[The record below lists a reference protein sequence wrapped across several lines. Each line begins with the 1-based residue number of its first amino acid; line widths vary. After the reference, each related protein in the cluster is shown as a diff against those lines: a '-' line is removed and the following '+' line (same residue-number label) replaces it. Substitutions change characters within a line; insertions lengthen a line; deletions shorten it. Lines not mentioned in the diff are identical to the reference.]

1 MVKIFEME
9 QQLTNI
15 RNYQSRVGEYESFES
30 YVDHIKQL
38 GHTKDDLIIYDI
50 HVDTENQIVVFLF
63 EREMINGWVEFN
75 HFAQVL
81 N

>member
-1 MVKIFEME
+1 MVRIFEME
-9 QQLTNI
+9 QQSTDI
-15 RNYQSRVGEYESFES
+15 RNYQSVISEHESFES
-30 YVDHIKQL
+30 YVNNIKQL